1 MKLHLNDTEE
11 INLVR
16 AYDQRSVTVRDRR
29 YSVSTIIS
37 PQRIITDWRPQVV
50 SDLQAADW
58 AELLGW
64 EPEIVLLG
72 TGSRLIF
79 PVLESTAPVINR
91 GIGLEVMDT
100 SAACRTYNILAIEG
114 RRVVAALLMTEG

>member
-1 MKLHLNDTEE
+1 MKLHLNDTED

-16 AYDQRSVTVRDRR
+16 AYDQRSVTVRDQR

-50 SDLQAADW
+50 ADLNAADW
-58 AELLGW
+58 IELLGW

-72 TGSRLIF
+72 TGPRLVF
-79 PVLESTAPVINR
+79 PMSESTAPVINR

-100 SAACRTYNILAIEG
+100 PAACRTYNILAIEG
-114 RRVVAALLMTEG
+114 RHVVAALLMTEG